1 MRFQEEFP
9 VEGSLFN
16 FQLHI
21 KVYSNIRGLMIQV
34 VILRYRKDLSGPT
47 ETRHINKQL
56 KN

>member
-16 FQLHI
+16 FQLHM

-34 VILRYRKDLSGPT
+34 VIFRYGKDLSGPT